1 MGTFRAGLKVKK
13 LDRQYSVREDGVVLS
28 DGFPLKAV
36 RGEWVSLWGDRKL
49 VSYLVARAFVPN
61 AEGRPY
67 VVHKNGDRKDN
78 RAENLEWSEVKE
90 AGVKRGPKP
99 RACNVGRFDVDGT
112 LVARYGS
119 VCEAAEACGLDV
131 RSVRAALQRKGKTGG
146 WLWMY
151 L

>member
-1 MGTFRAGLKVKK
+1 MRIFGEHIRQKK
-13 LDRQYSVREDGVVLS
+13 IDAKYSVREDGVVLS

-36 RGEWVSLWGDRKL
+36 GGVWVSLYGERRL

-61 AEGRPY
+61 AEGRKY

-78 RAENLEWSEVKE
+78 RAQNLEWSDSEE
-90 AGVKRGPKP
+90 RPAKRGPKP
-99 RACNVGRFDVDGT
+99 RACVVAQYDMEWS

-119 VCEAAEACGLDV
+119 VVEAAEAAGLNV
-131 RSVRAALQRKGKTGG
+131 RNVRAALARKGQTGG
-146 WLWMY
+146 YYWLY